1 MGYVERILEP
11 GESIEHRGRIHWIV
25 YAPAI
30 SLLAAAIAVAA
41 FGWQR
46 NSIPLLVVGG
56 CIGVVA
62 LAFYL
67 RTFVRTWTTELVMTD
82 RRVIVKTGLIR
93 RSTEEMNRARI
104 ETVAVD
110 QSVMGRILNYGT
122 VMFRGTGG
130 GLEPISTIHDPLAFS
145 SGSAP
150 PRA

>member
-11 GESIEHRGRIHWIV
+11 GESIEQRGRIHWIV
-25 YAPAI
+25 YVPAF
-30 SLLAAAIAVAA
+30 SLLAAAITVAA

-46 NSIPLLVVGG
+46 NSIPLLVAGA

-62 LAFYL
+62 LGFML
-67 RTFVRTWTTELVMTD
+67 RTFVQTWTTELVMTD

-104 ETVAVD
+104 ETVAIE
-110 QSVMGRILNYGT
+110 QSVMGRVLNYGT
-122 VMFRGTGG
+122 VVFRGTGG

-145 SGSAP
+145 SSSAP
-150 PRA
+150 PR